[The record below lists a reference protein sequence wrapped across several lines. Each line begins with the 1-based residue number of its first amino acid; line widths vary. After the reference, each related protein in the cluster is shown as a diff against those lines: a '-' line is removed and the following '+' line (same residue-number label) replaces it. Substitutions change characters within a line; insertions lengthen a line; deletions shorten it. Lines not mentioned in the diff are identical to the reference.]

1 MCITHG
7 IAIVV
12 RLNLI
17 ANHIVGAA
25 TERCLSLAG
34 IGERTFLSCLIVR
47 VQINLNRIPRCKH
60 LKENKQDGSN

>member
-17 ANHIVGAA
+17 ANHIVGAV

-34 IGERTFLSCLIVR
+34 IRERTFLPCLIVR
-47 VQINLNRIPRCKH
+47 VQVNLNRIPRCKH
-60 LKENKQDGSN
+60 SKENKQDVSN